1 MIYIKRYLVKRRK
14 VNIFFFFLHK
24 HLLNGDESMKK
35 IIPFIKDLNF
45 QTKISDVTSIALEH
59 NLNMENE
66 DSIVGN
72 FVVSGKYKINSV
84 SINEEDFDITIPF
97 DITLDDKYDS
107 TKIQIDIDDFYYEII
122 NEEVLRVHIDVLIN
136 NLVYINKKE
145 ELRNNE
151 YELCEETLESKNE
164 LNMTTNEEKIIN
176 DEIRGDVSMTKSA
189 EDVIKQDV
197 TMTKSAEDVII
208 DNDKYTPE
216 NEDEG
221 KITTNELTNN
231 LTNNFLSDEDN
242 YVTYKVHIVRN
253 DQTIEDII
261 SLYNTSK
268 EELEKYNNISD
279 ITMGSKIIIPTCNE

>member
-1 MIYIKRYLVKRRK
+1 
-14 VNIFFFFLHK
+14 
-24 HLLNGDESMKK
+24 MKK